1 MYSGVLRI
9 YKKIKDVSERDN
21 DRQLLWELASSNVAE
36 DWIDGQVKIMAE
48 DSDTYEY
55 RVGNFVLF
63 VSANFCESFY
73 SSRLNLKLT
82 KEGLI
87 MDS

>member
-63 VSANFCESFY
+63 ISAKF
-73 SSRLNLKLT
+73 L
-82 KEGLI
+82 
-87 MDS
+87 

>member
-1 MYSGVLRI
+1 M
-9 YKKIKDVSERDN
+9 SERDN
-21 DRQLLWELASSNVAE
+21 DRQLLWELTSSNVVE
-36 DWIDGQVKIMAE
+36 EGWIDGQVKIMAE

-63 VSANFCESFY
+63 VSANFCEGFY
-73 SSRLNLKLT
+73 SSRLNFKLT

-87 MDS
+87 MDSWLWMKLFL